1 MGKHHTSS
9 LRNFL
14 FFLKL
19 QIPLSSFL
27 PANMFSFFLSMPPKL
42 LFIYPSFLFLLS
54 PFSLSVFPFFGTFHH
69 FCCFAPFHTIVAQ
82 GVSQSRIFQKK
93 FYTTYHYSRP
103 NCTQI
108 RVYILSGSAGLSGAS
123 PRVVLF
129 LSRWVSISYRGC
141 YIVKPWQRLPI
152 FGFIPFSNIYFL
164 SIDPNGQG
172 SSYRLAH

>member
-19 QIPLSSFL
+19 QLPLSSFL

-42 LFIYPSFLFLLS
+42 LFIYPSFLFSTLSLLSLCIPLLWYLS
-54 PFSLSVFPFFGTFHH
+54 PFLLFRAFSHH
-69 FCCFAPFHTIVAQ
+69 RCLGCKLVAY
-82 GVSQSRIFQKK
+82 IPKK
-93 FYTTYHYSRP
+93 NYITYHYSRP

-108 RVYILSGSAGLSGAS
+108 RVYILSGSAGLRGAS

-129 LSRWVSISYRGC
+129 Y
-141 YIVKPWQRLPI
+141 PD
-152 FGFIPFSNIYFL
+152 GFPSHIGVVIL
-164 SIDPNGQG
+164 
-172 SSYRLAH
+172 